1 MKFLTILLN
10 VCVVT
15 VVTATQDP
23 LQQVL
28 QEVEQLKS
36 KVAYLEQ
43 KLEMERKTSG
53 NITLRVLL
61 TYNFTNLQCLMDN
74 LFLK

>member
-1 MKFLTILLN
+1 MKLLVILLY

-36 KVAYLEQ
+36 KVA
-43 KLEMERKTSG
+43 
-53 NITLRVLL
+53 
-61 TYNFTNLQCLMDN
+61 
-74 LFLK
+74 